1 MCRKV
6 CKGRLCVGLGLTTGA
21 IVNGPEFLG
30 GVCAQEREHREGWDT
45 CGEAGT
51 HLHVPAWDT
60 CSDESDHISGPG
72 CVHTSV

>member
-1 MCRKV
+1 MQEGLQGSVV
-6 CKGRLCVGLGLTTGA
+6 CGSRPDHGGHRERARV
-21 IVNGPEFLG
+21 FR
-30 GVCAQEREHREGWDT
+30 GVCAQEREHMQGWDT